1 MITVKTD
8 TGPWHSPNPSSPTK
22 AILDKSSLIV
32 MSSGR
37 LWLTENWACM
47 SRSLK
52 IKHPFLINIIHKLSI
67 GKSSF
72 DKFFYCLCGSTEGS
86 IDLTWSNYLRSAKVV
101 SKSWK
106 FSCRVMAATAASR
119 FSSGRSTTPGRK
131 AILILTKASL
141 QSASKY
147 LAFRE

>member
-52 IKHPFLINIIHKLSI
+52 IKHPFLINTIH
-67 GKSSF
+67 
-72 DKFFYCLCGSTEGS
+72 KFFYCLCGSTEGS

-106 FSCRVMAATAASR
+106 FSCKVMAATAASR

-141 QSASKY
+141 QSANKY